1 MNRIRTFTLIRV
13 AFPALLATVVAAGLL
28 SAEDFAG
35 KFTLPFEAK
44 WGLATLPP
52 GDYAFRINPAVA
64 PYTAQVQREGK
75 VVAIITASQGRS
87 ESGPSGQ
94 SQLIVVRRG
103 KKGTIHA
110 LQLAD
115 PGVVLT
121 YTEPKAER
129 QLLAQAP
136 ELIQRIRV
144 VVSGK

>member
-1 MNRIRTFTLIRV
+1 MTNTRTFTLIRV
-13 AFPALLATVVAAGLL
+13 VFLALLATVVSAGLL
-28 SAEDFAG
+28 SAEDFQG

-64 PYTAQVQREGK
+64 PYTVQVQREGK
-75 VVAIITASQGRS
+75 GVAIITASDGRS

-103 KKGTIHA
+103 KKGTIRA
-110 LQLAD
+110 LQLAEA
-115 PGVVLT
+115 GVVLS
-121 YTEPKAER
+121 YTAPKAER

-136 ELIQRIRV
+136 ELIQRIPLS
-144 VVSGK
+144 VSGK